1 MEEKTGFSLLAISI
15 MITVVFF
22 SPLRTLM
29 RRTAMLM
36 SGCRIALAILA
47 TGTLLTILVP
57 AQIPTTIEVSSMNSK
72 SNGYGFYLEEV
83 IFDI

>member
-1 MEEKTGFSLLAISI
+1 MEEKTGFSLLVISI
-15 MITVVFF
+15 MIAVVFF

-36 SGCRIALAILA
+36 SGWRIALAILA
-47 TGTLLTILVP
+47 TGTLLTALVP
-57 AQIPTTIEVSSMNSK
+57 AQIPTTIEKSFYELK